1 MGLAEDTACPFV
13 APKTTW
19 IDKRGMQRKVPM
31 RLLCFGLSRTGTA
44 SLRMALWELGY
55 NPHHGFAVFENPPDA
70 TLSNEAMKAKFDGK
84 GKKWRKEEFDALFC
98 DRDATLDQ
106 PGTLFVEELVAA
118 YPDAKIMMTVRDV
131 DSWYGSVKKTIL
143 DRKPNAAA
151 IFLAIF
157 DPTIKLIF
165 SELLRS
171 NTLLY
176 GEKWWTRT
184 RDECREI
191 WRKHLERVHSAA
203 GGEENVFH
211 FDVKE
216 GWGPLCEFLGHEVP
230 RDEKGEV
237 KPFPRVND
245 AKSFDGVM
253 SEFLGKVAMRRLTQA
268 GAVLAAVAGVGFAAY
283 RFRR

>member
-1 MGLAEDTACPFV
+1 MGLAEYTSCPFV

-19 IDKRGMQRKVPM
+19 IDKRGKKREVPM

-70 TLSNEAMKAKFDGK
+70 TLSNEAMKAKYEGK
-84 GKKWRKEEFDALFC
+84 GKKWTKEEFDALFC

-106 PGTLFVEELVAA
+106 PGNLFVEELVAA
-118 YPDAKIMMTVRDV
+118 YPDAKVMITVRDV
-131 DSWYGSVKKTIL
+131 DSWYDSVKKTIL

-151 IFLAIF
+151 IFLSIF
-157 DPTIKLIF
+157 DPTISLIF

-176 GEKWWTRT
+176 GPKWWTRT
-184 RDECREI
+184 REECHEI
-191 WRKHLERVHSAA
+191 WAKHLKKVRDVV
-203 GGEENVFH
+203 GEENVFH
-211 FDVKE
+211 FNVKD
-216 GWGPLCEFLGHEVP
+216 GWEPLCEFLGHEVP
-230 RDEKGEV
+230 RDEDGQV

-245 AKSFDGVM
+245 AASFDRVM
-253 SEFLGKVAMRRLTQA
+253 AEYLSKVAVRRLAQG
-268 GAVLAAVAGVGFAAY
+268 GAFLAAVVAVGFAAY